1 MLLHCH
7 AIHFHRPCSHFHSP
21 TTFIHSP
28 TTFIHSLKT
37 TSDITSDQ
45 ANNFPSN
52 VGKLANY
59 LDPDLNVELPVFSIH
74 GNHDD
79 PSGDGGLS
87 AMDLL
92 ATAGLVNYFGKAMDL
107 DDLHLR

>member
-1 MLLHCH
+1 M
-7 AIHFHRPCSHFHSP
+7 
-21 TTFIHSP
+21 
-28 TTFIHSLKT
+28 
-37 TSDITSDQ
+37 
-45 ANNFPSN
+45 
-52 VGKLANY
+52 
-59 LDPDLNVELPVFSIH
+59 DPDLNVELPVFSIH